1 MGNAAAAARKRG
13 LTVDFRCGSVLDA
26 AFMEGPPVDFVYDSG
41 LFHHLAP
48 HRRLTYL
55 QLLDHRLKP
64 GAYFGLTCFAWDTGV
79 AFTRE
84 KLVHLFRPCF
94 DILEIEKYREG
105 VAGTLP
111 DSGFLW
117 ACLFRKR

>member
-1 MGNAAAAARKRG
+1 M
-13 LTVDFRCGSVLDA
+13 
-26 AFMEGPPVDFVYDSG
+26 DFVYDSG

-55 QLLDHRLKP
+55 QLLDHRLKS
-64 GAYFGLTCFAWDTGV
+64 GAYFGLTCFAWGTGAADEVDDWEFYRSRHSGV
-79 AFTRE
+79 AFTKE
-84 KLVHLFRPCF
+84 KLVRLFQPCF